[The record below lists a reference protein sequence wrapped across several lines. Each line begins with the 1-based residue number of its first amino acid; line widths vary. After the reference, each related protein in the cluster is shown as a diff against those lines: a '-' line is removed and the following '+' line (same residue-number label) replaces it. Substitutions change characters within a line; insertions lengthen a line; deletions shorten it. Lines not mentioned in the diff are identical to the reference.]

1 MHITWQ
7 GGDCVSG
14 SDIGLTGF
22 LVACKQGGFQSGKL
36 HLQTPG
42 YPKGKGAFSWQS
54 GCVQP
59 ETSANSSVLLCPS
72 GWFDPRPGFRFII
85 KLLDRV

>member
-1 MHITWQ
+1 MTLLGKAG

-22 LVACKQGGFQSGKL
+22 LVACEQGGFQSGRL

-54 GCVQP
+54 G
-59 ETSANSSVLLCPS
+59 
-72 GWFDPRPGFRFII
+72 
-85 KLLDRV
+85 